1 MLQPRSP
8 SREPGRTGRPPAQP
22 TAPVL
27 ALVAVLLLLVAGCT
41 APTPTAGSYRD
52 AVEQTVTDLLSA
64 VGTGVLLVEIHR
76 GDRAFSPYAET
87 TAEDAEDAARSIADT
102 FGTRQPP
109 TAGSDALRAE
119 LSPLCD
125 TAVNALADL
134 RIALKRDDSAA
145 VEAAGQ
151 TLLAVSSGLSDLEDS
166 LS

>member
-8 SREPGRTGRPPAQP
+8 SQGPGRTGRFPVRPAG
-22 TAPVL
+22 PVP
-27 ALVAVLLLLVAGCT
+27 ALVAALLLLVSGCT
-41 APTPTAGSYRD
+41 APTPTADSYRD
-52 AVEQTVTDLLSA
+52 AAEQTVTDLLSA

-76 GDRAFSPYAET
+76 GGRAFSPYAET

-134 RIALKRDDSAA
+134 RIALRRDDDAA

-151 TLLAVSSGLSDLEDS
+151 TLLTVSAGLSDLEEA